1 MAQLVPVEMAL
12 YVGLVL
18 IGLWVAYRMYIS
30 FAIKGEGFANPQSGS
45 AANGNYQLVMYYA
58 DWCGHCQ
65 RTKPTFQKLGS
76 TQTIGGKQVAVRMVN
91 HDKNPEDAPQGVE
104 IRGYPTIHLYNPS
117 GGLAAEYMGDRSEE
131 DFLAFLTANVK

>member
-30 FAIKGEGFANPQSGS
+30 FAIKQEGFANAD
-45 AANGNYQLVMYYA
+45 AAGNYKFVMYFA

-65 RTKPTFQKLGS
+65 RTKPTFQKLGVK
-76 TQTIGGKQVAVRMVN
+76 QTIGGKTVDVVMVN
-91 HDKNPEDAPQGVE
+91 HDKDPDAAPKGVE

-131 DFLAFLTANVK
+131 DMLSFLAQNVK